1 MGDKIE
7 QTWAKIEEIKENDR
21 EHLVNFILS
30 VNNQEF
36 TKECIERSKELT
48 LTSEEIGTLIS
59 KVYNDLEF
67 KRKCLFEKREALGLK
82 GEGLKDVIKT
92 IDDYE
97 LIKKCILKR
106 EELGLEMSFVVDLLS
121 RIGDH
126 EFSESILR
134 KSNDV
139 GAVKRYRQSRP
150 RIEDIYDNLDFY
162 LEMEGRTAD
171 KDTIL
176 RMYQKN
182 KRILRCD
189 FKILD
194 YIKYFGEDKINLI
207 VCYEDIQN
215 KILELSEPKVLILSR
230 CISYYERQYRTSE
243 WTPLAQTILNN
254 IYRIEDENLLQ
265 QILQQMDK
273 NDFNMEN
280 LIDFLIN
287 PIFGNIIIEDFNNYK
302 NTKKQKLEELKQFGR
317 MDDLKDAI
325 LQKAFN
331 HNLDKARYLV
341 EKYGEDI
348 DAIEDEQ
355 LKMYIRALKE
365 IINLEDK
372 GILREIY
379 QSIEPSQIKIGNTF
393 AIEKLLKIEYAKL
406 YNNKLFKVKD
416 AIRNEELGE
425 NVYEAGT
432 DFSMIITSVKPYFD
446 TATPVKNYF
455 EQWNKDELGTQH
467 LCCSNIRNDMIC
479 TAPIPYICFGFER
492 MEEDSFI
499 TANNKDAKSN
509 FNEFVSREWETVAPR
524 CYAPSSIIDNTCG
537 INEIDY
543 YRIQNGEK
551 KQPDYIVV
559 FKANGQIKPEHWQ
572 NAKQAQREFG
582 GKLPIVIV
590 DVDKCLESEKNKVKI
605 MVDNYKA
612 NPTQELFD
620 QIKQKIKNNNLTCT
634 NRSFN
639 YKEKFCED
647 IDLENLEELL
657 ESASAQNRSL
667 EALQDENECRDSV
680 TADRLVTT
688 KDLQECYKAT
698 TPEERKRMAKTISQ
712 IVNRINLNKDISRT

>member
-1 MGDKIE
+1 MEDNISQARSQIENRNKLGLDSRKLAHIIQRTGD
-7 QTWAKIEEIKENDR
+7 
-21 EHLVNFILS
+21 
-30 VNNQEF
+30 QEF
-36 TKECIERSKELT
+36 IKECIERGKEIGLST
-48 LTSEEIGTLIS
+48 LHVANLLASSACDPEFRISTLRECNDAEAAKIVRERVPTEEI
-59 KVYNDLEF
+59 
-67 KRKCLFEKREALGLK
+67 
-82 GEGLKDVIKT
+82 
-92 IDDYE
+92 YE
-97 LIKKCILKR
+97 
-106 EELGLEMSFVVDLLS
+106 
-121 RIGDH
+121 
-126 EFSESILR
+126 
-134 KSNDV
+134 
-139 GAVKRYRQSRP
+139 
-150 RIEDIYDNLDFY
+150 NLDFY
-162 LEMEGRTAD
+162 LELEGRTTD
-171 KDTIL
+171 KDAIL

-182 KRILRCD
+182 NQILRCN

-194 YIKYFGEDKINLI
+194 YIKYFGEDKINI
-207 VCYEDIQN
+207 ISCYRDIQDR
-215 KILELSEPKVLILSR
+215 ILGLSEPKISILAS
-230 CISYYERQYRTSE
+230 CISYYEKQYKTEE
-243 WTPLAQTILNN
+243 WTPLAETILNKIN
-254 IYRIEDENLLQ
+254 YIDDEDFFQ
-265 QILQQMDK
+265 QISQQLGK
-273 NDFNMEN
+273 NEVNMEN
-280 LIDFLIN
+280 LIDLLIN
-287 PIFGNIIIEDFNNYK
+287 PIFRHITIEDFNNYENAK
-302 NTKKQKLEELKQFGR
+302 RQKIEELKQFGR
-317 MDDLKDAI
+317 MEDLKDAI

-331 HNLDKARYLV
+331 HNLDKAHYLV
-341 EKYGEDI
+341 KKYGEDI

-355 LKMYIRALKE
+355 LKKYIRALKE

-406 YNNKLFKVKD
+406 YNNKLFQVKD

-446 TATPVKNYF
+446 IATPIKNYY
-455 EQWNKDELGTQH
+455 EQWNKLELGTQH
-467 LCCSNIRNDMIC
+467 LCCSNIRNDMIR

-499 TANNKDAKSN
+499 TANNRDAESN

-559 FKANGQIKPEHWQ
+559 FKANGQIKQEHWQ
-572 NAKQAQREFG
+572 NAKQAQMEFG

-605 MVDNYKA
+605 MVANYKA

-634 NRSFN
+634 NGSFN
-639 YKEKFCED
+639 YEEKFCED

-657 ESASAQNRSL
+657 ESASAQNSSL

-712 IVNRINLNKDISRT
+712 IINQINLNKDISRT